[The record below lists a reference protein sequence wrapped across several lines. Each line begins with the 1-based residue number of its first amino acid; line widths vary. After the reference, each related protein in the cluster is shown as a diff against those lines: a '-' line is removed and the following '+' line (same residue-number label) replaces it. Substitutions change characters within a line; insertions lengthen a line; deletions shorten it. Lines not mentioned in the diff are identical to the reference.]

1 MRAFFVFEALGSDK
15 KIIVMEYSLYI
26 IVAMASLAV
35 GALIA
40 ATVMKKNLLKK
51 SQAILEEAKEKAE

>member
-1 MRAFFVFEALGSDK
+1 
-15 KIIVMEYSLYI
+15 MEYLLYI

-51 SQAILEEAKEKAE
+51 SQAILEEAKEKAEVLKKEKILQAK